1 MKELIQSVLNSGQAQ
16 FASLTYTTKKTGETA
31 RYTVQLG
38 TSYHSLVEKSLLE
51 LQLLVKEQKSKWN
64 DLQRIAAAR
73 VIKSLR
79 KTLAA
84 HKVGQQNADYTK
96 KDQYVPLGQ
105 GLNLNTSDNTL
116 QLFGVLR
123 SKVTITVGTYKPV
136 KSAPLTIEQNKIRKL
151 LPLSQFREFALDLGN
166 IQSARLN
173 GETIEIE

>member
-84 HKVGQQNADYTK
+84 HKVGQ
-96 KDQYVPLGQ
+96 
-105 GLNLNTSDNTL
+105 
-116 QLFGVLR
+116 
-123 SKVTITVGTYKPV
+123 
-136 KSAPLTIEQNKIRKL
+136 
-151 LPLSQFREFALDLGN
+151 
-166 IQSARLN
+166 
-173 GETIEIE
+173 